1 MKSKAL
7 QVIDDTIDSVFD
19 IPNLADKAGLIISPT
34 FTGAAWFA
42 KSETCK
48 IENALNWPRL
58 GDKIFHAIARR

>member
-19 IPNLADKAGLIISPT
+19 IPNLADKAGLITSPT

-48 IENALNWPRL
+48 IENALN
-58 GDKIFHAIARR
+58 